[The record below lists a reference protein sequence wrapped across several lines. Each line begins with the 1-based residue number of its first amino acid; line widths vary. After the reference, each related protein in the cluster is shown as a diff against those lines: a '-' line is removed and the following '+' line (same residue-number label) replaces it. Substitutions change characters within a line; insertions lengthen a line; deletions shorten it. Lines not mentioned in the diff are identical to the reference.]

1 MKPPLTRLMA
11 AFRAHILLLIFL
23 CDVGTLRSFLGSPG
37 NEHSFL
43 STVSLVCMPFPRKAA
58 LALRSTTSGLLPPSA
73 ARFEFPGDNQARA
86 LPARPPARPHPSKTG
101 FVLSMRPLLRG
112 GVNGAPAR
120 TPERCRRF
128 QVRIGMARH
137 PARPRVSVMK

>member
-1 MKPPLTRLMA
+1 MKPPVTRLMA

-37 NEHSFL
+37 NEHSSL
-43 STVSLVCMPFPRKAA
+43 SIVSLVCMPFPRKAA

-86 LPARPPARPHPSKTG
+86 LPARPPAHTRKKQVSFYRCAPDYAEGLTELQREH
-101 FVLSMRPLLRG
+101 LSAVEGSTCELAWRG
-112 GVNGAPAR
+112 ILHDHR
-120 TPERCRRF
+120 
-128 QVRIGMARH
+128 
-137 PARPRVSVMK
+137 SL